1 VGQCLRE
8 THEALSGLLHHEHA
22 SLALAQRCSAL
33 GAGAPLFTTLLNYRY
48 MRTRENLAGWEGTEA
63 LGGKERTNYP
73 VMLSIDD
80 MGEGFALVAQITQ
93 RVGAQ
98 RLCGY
103 AREAVASLVKAL
115 TGDAAEEARHL
126 RVMDS
131 EEHDRLLQWGANVQR
146 YPDAEPVHRMFERQ
160 AQARPEAVA
169 LVSGDRSL
177 SYRELNAQANRLAHR
192 LQREGISRGAKV
204 GLCVER
210 DVDMVVG
217 VLAILKAGAA
227 YVPLDPEHPRERLAA
242 MARASGI
249 ALLLTQSRLGTGALA
264 QLLELDCLDLSSE
277 PEHDPAVEL
286 HGEHLAYV
294 IHTSGSTGKPKGVM
308 VRHRALSNFILGMQ
322 AAPGLRSD
330 DVLVAVTSLS
340 FDIAALELYLPL
352 ACGAR
357 IVLADRPTV
366 RDGRALSALIASSG
380 ATCLQSTPAG
390 WRLLR
395 AAGWPGVPLR
405 GFKGLCGGE
414 ALQGDL
420 ADDLRGLGIELWNMY
435 GPTETTIWSSA
446 QQVDG
451 GAPHIGSAIADTRL
465 LVLDAALQPVP
476 HGVAGELYLGGEGLA
491 RGYLD
496 QPGLSAERFVA
507 DPFGE
512 QGERLYRTGDL
523 VRWTADGRLHYLSR
537 VDHQVKVRGF
547 RIELGEIEAQL
558 LAQPGIRE
566 AVAVAKQ
573 GPGGTRLVAYVSC
586 KAREVVDAA
595 RSRSL
600 LAGVLPDYMVP
611 AAIVVLEA
619 LPLNMNGKVDRKQL
633 PDPQTEAQ
641 EADEP
646 PQGEAEQALA
656 AIWADVLGVEEVGR
670 NDDFFGL
677 GGHSLL
683 AMQLVARVQGGM
695 RAVISIQDVFRN
707 PVLKD
712 MAVCMR
718 SSAARENPD
727 EALSSVDSFI
737 ANLEET
743 A

>member
-1 VGQCLRE
+1 
-8 THEALSGLLHHEHA
+8 
-22 SLALAQRCSAL
+22 
-33 GAGAPLFTTLLNYRY
+33 
-48 MRTRENLAGWEGTEA
+48 
-63 LGGKERTNYP
+63 
-73 VMLSIDD
+73 
-80 MGEGFALVAQITQ
+80 
-93 RVGAQ
+93 
-98 RLCGY
+98 
-103 AREAVASLVKAL
+103 
-115 TGDAAEEARHL
+115 
-126 RVMDS
+126 
-131 EEHDRLLQWGANVQR
+131 
-146 YPDAEPVHRMFERQ
+146 
-160 AQARPEAVA
+160 
-169 LVSGDRSL
+169 
-177 SYRELNAQANRLAHR
+177 
-192 LQREGISRGAKV
+192 
-204 GLCVER
+204 
-210 DVDMVVG
+210 
-217 VLAILKAGAA
+217 
-227 YVPLDPEHPRERLAA
+227 
-242 MARASGI
+242 
-249 ALLLTQSRLGTGALA
+249 
-264 QLLELDCLDLSSE
+264 
-277 PEHDPAVEL
+277 
-286 HGEHLAYV
+286 
-294 IHTSGSTGKPKGVM
+294 
-308 VRHRALSNFILGMQ
+308 
-322 AAPGLRSD
+322 
-330 DVLVAVTSLS
+330 
-340 FDIAALELYLPL
+340 
-352 ACGAR
+352 
-357 IVLADRPTV
+357 
-366 RDGRALSALIASSG
+366 
-380 ATCLQSTPAG
+380 
-390 WRLLR
+390 
-395 AAGWPGVPLR
+395 
-405 GFKGLCGGE
+405 
-414 ALQGDL
+414 
-420 ADDLRGLGIELWNMY
+420 MY

-465 LVLDAALQPVP
+465 LVLDAALRPVP